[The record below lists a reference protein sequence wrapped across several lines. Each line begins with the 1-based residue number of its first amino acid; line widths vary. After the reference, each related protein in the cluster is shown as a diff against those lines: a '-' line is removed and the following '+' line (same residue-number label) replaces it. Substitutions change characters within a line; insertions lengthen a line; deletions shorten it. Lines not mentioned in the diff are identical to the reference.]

1 MRPGIDTELINFKF
15 QVMRNVPGMYS
26 LVFISIILAYG
37 CNPVLVPLKG
47 KYSDRAFEITTTQ
60 SIDSV
65 WSKLTDIFTTNGL
78 PIKSIEKKK
87 GTVLTVK
94 QPINSLYTFEGK
106 DGQLEHP
113 QAWVVLTKVFNKK
126 KEWKPRDIYGQWS
139 IQITETEKA
148 ITTIKID
155 PIVICTYFPNTFTTM
170 ESRGQSTG
178 QLEEL
183 LERSLR
189 NN

>member
-126 KEWKPRDIYGQWS
+126 KGMEAQRYLWTVEHSNHRIRESDNNNKNRPHCDLYLFSKHIYHDGIPRTVNWKTGG
-139 IQITETEKA
+139 
-148 ITTIKID
+148 TT
-155 PIVICTYFPNTFTTM
+155 
-170 ESRGQSTG
+170 
-178 QLEEL
+178 
-183 LERSLR
+183 
-189 NN
+189 